1 MSLTHN
7 PMEAPPGLSNNPHRI
22 PSNQSKPF
30 PAMASGNL
38 DDAHISHA
46 TFDLATTAMAYISP
60 GGSFIKVNR
69 ALSSLFGFLEH
80 EFPEMTFRDL
90 FPLEHRSSAVS
101 RLKALTENQRGPI
114 IWERRCRTRSGSTF
128 NCRMALTKPD
138 FGNDAP
144 THLLAEFQ
152 GFPTRKAKSRPGA
165 SDMVQSVLDSM
176 IDGVVVADDEGRV
189 MLYNPVAYDLI
200 GLELIQPKPEEWN
213 EIFGFFYPDGA
224 APYPAEQLPLNRA
237 IRGESVRG
245 AELGARRKDA
255 TEQILIRANAM
266 PLRDAEGHVHGGVVV
281 FSDITERKLSDEALE
296 VQSEALKN
304 LAEGVN
310 LTDKDG
316 VIRFANPAL
325 EDMFGYTHGELTGQ
339 HSSVLNI
346 HASEEQDRLVA
357 EQAAKLKK
365 KGAWRGE
372 MSNRHKDGRIFTTL
386 TSISKLD
393 VSGSTY
399 WISVQEDIT
408 ERKRTEEALRQSEER
423 FAKIFR
429 SSPAAI
435 FISALDTGIIIDM
448 NDSCLA
454 WLGYQRHEV
463 IGHTTLDLSLWHDYA
478 DREEIVDRLSDER
491 AIAGIEKTFC
501 TKSREE
507 RDALISAELI
517 DLSGE
522 PCVVWIT
529 YDITERKRADERIKN
544 SLREKEVLLQEIH
557 HRVKNNLQVISSLLN
572 LQSGYIKDEV
582 IRELFRESQDRVKS
596 MALIHEKLYK
606 STDLARINFSEYVHS
621 LTQMLFQS
629 YRATRGEI
637 QLKSQVEPV
646 FLDIDTA
653 VPVGL
658 MLNEL
663 VSNSLKHAFPSGGP
677 GTIFI
682 DLEPRSDDEYI
693 LSIRDNGVG
702 VPDDFDVETSN
713 SLGLRLVKILTKQIG
728 GTLKFRSEDETEFK
742 IQFQD
747 NENEGAAART
757 I

>member
-1 MSLTHN
+1 MS
-7 PMEAPPGLSNNPHRI
+7 
-22 PSNQSKPF
+22 
-30 PAMASGNL
+30 SGNP
-38 DDAHISHA
+38 DDDTLCRA
-46 TFDLATTAMAYISP
+46 TFDLASTAMAYITP
-60 GGSFIKVNR
+60 GGSFIKINR
-69 ALSSLFGFLEH
+69 ALCGLFGFRPED
-80 EFPEMTFRDL
+80 FSEMTFRDL
-90 FPLEHRSSAVS
+90 FPQEHRCSAIS
-101 RLKALTENQRGPI
+101 RLQALSGEQRGPI
-114 IWERRCRTRSGSTF
+114 IWERRCRNRNGSTF
-128 NCRMALTKPD
+128 NCRVALTKPD
-138 FGNDAP
+138 LDGSAA
-144 THLLAEFQ
+144 TCLLAEFQ
-152 GFPTRKAKSRPGA
+152 GFPTRKEKSRPGA
-165 SDMVQSVLDSM
+165 SDLVQSVLDSM
-176 IDGVVVADDEGRV
+176 IDGVIVADDEGRI
-189 MLYNPVAYDLI
+189 MHYNPVAYDLLGI
-200 GLELIQPKPEEWN
+200 ELINPNPSEWN

-224 APYPAEQLPLNRA
+224 ALFPADQLPLNRA
-237 IRGESVRG
+237 VRGESVRG
-245 AELGARRKDA
+245 AELGVRRKGSSE
-255 TEQILIRANAM
+255 TTLLQTSAM

-281 FSDITERKLSDEALE
+281 FSNITERKRSDEALE
-296 VQSEALKN
+296 VQSQALKN
-304 LAEGVN
+304 LAEGVS
-310 LTDKDG
+310 LTDRDG

-325 EDMFGYTHGELTGQ
+325 ENMFGYGRGELTGQ
-339 HSSVLNI
+339 HASVLNTY
-346 HASEEQDRLVA
+346 ATEEQDRLVA
-357 EQAAKLKK
+357 EQAERLRKE
-365 KGAWRGE
+365 GAWRGE

-386 TSISKLD
+386 ASISKLD
-393 VSGSTY
+393 VSGSTF
-399 WISVQEDIT
+399 WISVLEDIT

-435 FISALDTGIIIDM
+435 FISALDTGIVLDM

-463 IGHTTLDLSLWHDYA
+463 IGHSTLDLSLWRNYD
-478 DREEIVDRLSDER
+478 DRMEIAGRLSDER
-491 AIAGIEKTFC
+491 AITGIEKTFC

-517 DLSGE
+517 ELSGE
-522 PCVVWIT
+522 PCVVWIA

-572 LQSGYIKDEV
+572 LQSGYIKDPV
-582 IRELFRESQDRVKS
+582 VKELFRESQDRVKS

-606 STDLARINFSEYVHS
+606 STDLARIDFSEYVHS

-629 YRATRGEI
+629 YRATRGDI

-663 VSNSLKHAFPSGGP
+663 VSNSLKHAFPTGGP

-682 DLEPRSDDEYI
+682 DLEPRSKDEYT
-693 LSIRDNGVG
+693 LSMRDDGVG
-702 VPDDFDVETSN
+702 VPDDFNVETSN
-713 SLGLRLVKILTKQIG
+713 SLGLRLVRILTKQIG
-728 GTLKFRSEDETEFK
+728 GALEFRSDDETEFK

-747 NENEGAAART
+747 KEDEGASART